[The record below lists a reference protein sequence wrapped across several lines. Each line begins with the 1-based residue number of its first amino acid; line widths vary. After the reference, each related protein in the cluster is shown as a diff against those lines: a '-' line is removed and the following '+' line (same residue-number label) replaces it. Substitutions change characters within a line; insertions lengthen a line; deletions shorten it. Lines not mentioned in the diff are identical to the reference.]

1 MGKQIFRFIVDEPKK
16 HPQHLETGYL
26 LSGWQETI
34 TVQIWCQHLS
44 ERFPSQVCRLHL
56 VASPRL
62 QKGAE
67 QICYKIVG
75 AVARDAPKLSIP
87 SHNFKLLC
95 TLTCHPS
102 YPTVSLYRLFH
113 FLSPNSFLA
122 WIFSL
127 NPRQSRRSQR

>member
-1 MGKQIFRFIVDEPKK
+1 MGKQIFRFMVDEPKK

-26 LSGWQETI
+26 LPIWMAGNKI
-34 TVQIWCQHLS
+34 VQIWCQYLSQS

-75 AVARDAPKLSIP
+75 AVVRVAPKLSIP
-87 SHNFKLLC
+87 SHNFKLFVL
-95 TLTCHPS
+95 
-102 YPTVSLYRLFH
+102 
-113 FLSPNSFLA
+113 
-122 WIFSL
+122 
-127 NPRQSRRSQR
+127 